1 MCVRLLYL
9 IMVRVLGWL
18 VLLGRSQASKEAEIM
33 VLRHEVA
40 VLRRQVAR
48 PRPDWADRAILAA
61 LARHLPA
68 VLRARRLVTPGTLLA
83 WHRRLITRK
92 WTYPNRPGRPRTS
105 QDIRGLVARLARENP
120 ARGYRRV
127 HGELCRLGHRIS
139 AATVRRILRARR
151 CSPAPRRMDTSWRAF
166 LRAQADGLLACDFF
180 HVDTIFLRRLYV
192 LFVMEVKTRRVHVLG
207 VTAHPTGAWT
217 AQQAR
222 NLIMDLGE
230 RTGSFRFLI
239 RDRDA
244 KFTRTFDAIFASE
257 GVTVVKAPPRT
268 PRANCYAERWVRTA
282 RAECTDRML
291 IYGEQHLRSVLG
303 EYAGHYNGH
312 RPHQSRQQRPPDQ
325 DDQADVPLDLP
336 VRRRKVLGGAI
347 NEYYRAA

>member
-18 VLLGRSQASKEAEIM
+18 VLLGRSQASKDAEIM

-40 VLRRQVAR
+40 VLRRQVTH

-68 VLRARRLVTPGTLLA
+68 VLRVRRLVTPGTLLA

-92 WTYPNRPGRPRTS
+92 WTYPEPAWPTADQPGHPRPGGAAGAGERVLG
-105 QDIRGLVARLARENP
+105 IRI
-120 ARGYRRV
+120 V
-127 HGELCRLGHRIS
+127 HGELCRPGHRIS

-151 CSPAPRRMDTSWRAF
+151 YRRASRRMDTSWRAF
-166 LRAQADGLLACDFF
+166 LRTQADGLLACDVF
-180 HVDTIFLRRLYV
+180 HVDTISLRRLYV
-192 LFVMEVKTRRVHVLG
+192 LSVMEVKTRRAHVLG

-222 NLIMDLGE
+222 NLIMDLGD
-230 RTGSFRFLI
+230 RTGCFRFLI
-239 RDRDA
+239 RDRDT
-244 KFTRTFDAIFASE
+244 KFTSTYDAIFASK

-268 PRANCYAERWVRTA
+268 PRAKPRVAY
-282 RAECTDRML
+282 CTFW
-291 IYGEQHLRSVLG
+291 G
-303 EYAGHYNGH
+303 
-312 RPHQSRQQRPPDQ
+312 
-325 DDQADVPLDLP
+325 
-336 VRRRKVLGGAI
+336 
-347 NEYYRAA
+347 